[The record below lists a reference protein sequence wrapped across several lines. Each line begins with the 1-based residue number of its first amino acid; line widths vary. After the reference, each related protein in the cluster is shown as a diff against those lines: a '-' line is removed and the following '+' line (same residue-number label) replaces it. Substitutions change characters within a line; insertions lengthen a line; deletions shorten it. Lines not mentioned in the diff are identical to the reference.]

1 MSAISEM
8 PEVQPRAI
16 RWSVKDYEQLGEHGI
31 LGRNIEL
38 IRGVIVT
45 KMPKSPLHRYL
56 TKWLYDHFQNQ
67 TGGGWLVMQ
76 EAPLHLTDD
85 SEPEPDVSVVRG
97 ESRDY
102 LKSHPSAAALVVEI
116 AVSSVAWD
124 RENASLYAEAGV
136 PEYWIVLGREKQVE
150 VYRQPES
157 GVYQQKRLYALG
169 ETLVCESVPE
179 LAVPLSEWF
188 N

>member
-1 MSAISEM
+1 MSAISER
-8 PEVQPRAI
+8 PEVQPQAI

-31 LGRNIEL
+31 LGKNVEL

-45 KMPKSPLHRYL
+45 KMPKSPLHSYL
-56 TKWLYDHFQNQ
+56 TKWLYDHLQKQ
-67 TGGGWLVMQ
+67 VPAGWFVRMEQ
-76 EAPLHLTDD
+76 PLRLASD
-85 SEPEPDVSVVRG
+85 SEPEPDVAVVRG
-97 ESRDY
+97 NARDF
-102 LKSHPSAAALVVEI
+102 LEKHPTVAALAVEV

-169 ETLVCESVPE
+169 ETLVCESVPG
-179 LAVPLSEWF
+179 LQVPLSEWF
-188 N
+188 A